1 MSASSDTRSRRD
13 LAAVSDLDGTLG
25 QLDRRLRGLTR
36 EHAQVLDLDAF
47 RRQISDPP
55 PKSQSGADREA
66 ELKEELNLAFTDL
79 GAVALA
85 LVHHGALT
93 DKRLVAGVQRIRQ
106 LSTDLDAI
114 SEVRLDEFRSGSQSP
129 QRLR

>member
-1 MSASSDTRSRRD
+1 MSTPPPTRSRRD
-13 LAAVSDLDGTLG
+13 LATLSEIDGTLD

-47 RRQISDPP
+47 RRRLDDSPP
-55 PKSQSGADREA
+55 ESQSSADREG

-85 LVHHGALT
+85 LVHQGALT

-106 LSTDLDAI
+106 LSADLDAI
-114 SEVRLDEFRSGSQSP
+114 SDVRVVEFRSGSESP
-129 QRLR
+129 QGPR

>member
-1 MSASSDTRSRRD
+1 MSASSDARSRRD

-25 QLDRRLRGLTR
+25 QLERRLRGLTR
-36 EHAQVLDLDAF
+36 EHAQVLDLDTF

-55 PKSQSGADREA
+55 PKSQSGADREG

-106 LSTDLDAI
+106 LTIDLDAI
-114 SEVRLDEFRSGSQSP
+114 SEVRLDEFRSGS
-129 QRLR
+129 

>member
-1 MSASSDTRSRRD
+1 MSASSPTRSRRD
-13 LAAVSDLDGTLG
+13 LAAFSNLDGTLG

-36 EHAQVLDLDAF
+36 KHAQVLDLDAF
-47 RRQISDPP
+47 RRQINDPP
-55 PKSQSGADREA
+55 PKSQSSADREG
-66 ELKEELNLAFTDL
+66 ELKQELNLAFTDL

-106 LSTDLDAI
+106 LSADLDAI
-114 SEVRLDEFRSGSQSP
+114 SDVRVVEFRSGSESP
-129 QRLR
+129 QGPR

>member
-1 MSASSDTRSRRD
+1 MSTPPPTGPRRD
-13 LAAVSDLDGTLG
+13 LATFSDIDGTLD
-25 QLDRRLRGLTR
+25 QLDRRLRGMTR

-47 RRQISDPP
+47 RRRLDDPP
-55 PKSQSGADREA
+55 PNSQSRTDREG
-66 ELKEELNLAFTDL
+66 ELKEALNLAFTDL

-106 LSTDLDAI
+106 LSADLDAI
-114 SEVRLDEFRSGSQSP
+114 SDVRLVAVPSDWA
-129 QRLR
+129 